1 MNGARCVESTFSKY
15 RCECRSGFTGNH
27 CENKDVC
34 QPNICGSKGICLS
47 IGFTSPISHL
57 CWCSKGQYLGLD
69 CNKVNEPNPC
79 LNADSKNKKVPLALN
94 PSIYVLCDK
103 TRPIIKFC
111 QWGILRVSR
120 IMVMYTT
127 TAMLGHYNFKS
138 CKVAATIVWNNSGLL
153 TQAL

>member
-1 MNGARCVESTFSKY
+1 MNGARCVESSMLQYK
-15 RCECRSGFTGNH
+15 CECRSGYTGNH

-69 CNKVNEPNPC
+69 CSKVNESNPC
-79 LNADSKNKKVPLALN
+79 LKSDSKNKKFPLALN

-111 QWGILRVSR
+111 QNPLVFSSSKGECDWAD
-120 IMVMYTT
+120 Y
-127 TAMLGHYNFKS
+127 
-138 CKVAATIVWNNSGLL
+138 
-153 TQAL
+153 